1 MSTCFCDFVCSL
13 PRCVEILVV
22 HFLRCDATTLG
33 QHGTRS
39 TSGKHATYDNV
50 GGAMER
56 LRGALDSRFFLLGGG
71 RGSFS
76 CIVSEARCYF
86 YILLSSFIQESLSF
100 KDDVRVLSNIRTM
113 WDHIATVKTCI
124 YQLLQ
129 SDLVWTLQVSSLG
142 PSIWGIKRSR
152 LE

>member
-1 MSTCFCDFVCSL
+1 MHWIPVS
-13 PRCVEILVV
+13 
-22 HFLRCDATTLG
+22 
-33 QHGTRS
+33 
-39 TSGKHATYDNV
+39 
-50 GGAMER
+50 
-56 LRGALDSRFFLLGGG
+56 FFWGG

-86 YILLSSFIQESLSF
+86 YILLSSFIQDSLSF

-113 WDHIATVKTCI
+113 WDHIVTVKTCI

-142 PSIWGIKRSR
+142 LFLCPPGESKGHGLNKLVQRKQYKFIFTLHYDKLPFVYVIACLHPRK
-152 LE
+152 LT